1 MVMLINKQQ
10 LLLIL
15 PNAGQVAGVFV
26 DAVNAALAKYA
37 INTPARAAAFL
48 AQTGHE
54 SAQFTRLV
62 ENLNYSAQGLAIQW
76 KSRFAIDPNATPP
89 QPNTLALQVA
99 RQPQAIANAAYGDRM
114 GNILPG
120 DGWRYRGRG
129 LIQLTGKDNYRLCG
143 QAIGLPLID
152 EPDLLLEPGPAAMAA
167 GWYWDANRLNALA
180 DAGNNVDIG
189 SIINTGRRGRIPAG
203 AEERKAIY
211 LRALKVLA

>member
-1 MVMLINKQQ
+1 MQINKQQ

-26 DAVNAALAKYA
+26 PAINAAMAKYA
-37 INTPARAAAFL
+37 IDTPARVAAFL

-54 SAQFTRLV
+54 SAQLTKLF
-62 ENLNYSAQGLAIQW
+62 ENLNYSAQGLASNW
-76 KSRFAIDPNATPP
+76 KSRFSIDPSATPP
-89 QPNTLALQVA
+89 QPNALALKIA
-99 RQPQAIANAAYGDRM
+99 RQPEAIANAAYGDRM
-114 GNILPG
+114 GNTLPG

-143 QAIGLPLID
+143 AAIDLPLVD

-167 GWYWDANRLNALA
+167 GWYWDTNKLNTLA
-180 DAGNNVDIG
+180 DAGNNADIG
-189 SIINTGRRGRIPAG
+189 SIVNTGKRGRIPAG
-203 AEERKAIY
+203 ADDRKAIY

>member
-1 MVMLINKQQ
+1 MMINKQQ

-15 PNAGQVAGVFV
+15 PNAGQIAGVFV
-26 DAVNAALAKYA
+26 DAVNAALAKHA

-76 KSRFAIDPNATPP
+76 VSRFAIDPNATPP

-114 GNILPG
+114 GNTLPG

-167 GWYWDANRLNALA
+167 GWYWDTHKLNALA
-180 DAGNNVDIG
+180 DAGNNADIG

-203 AEERKAIY
+203 ADDRKALY
-211 LRALKVLA
+211 LRALEVLA

>member
-1 MVMLINKQQ
+1 MLINKQQ

-26 DAVNAALAKYA
+26 DAINMAMAKYA

-54 SAQFTRLV
+54 SAQFSKLA
-62 ENLNYSAQGLAIQW
+62 ENLNYSAQGLAISW
-76 KSRFAIDPNATPP
+76 KSRFAADPNARPLE
-89 QPNTLALQVA
+89 PNALALKIA

-114 GNILPG
+114 GNTLPG

-143 QAIGLPLID
+143 QAIGLPLVD

-167 GWYWDANRLNALA
+167 GWYWDANKLNALA
-180 DAGNNVDIG
+180 DAGNNADIG
-189 SIINTGRRGRIPAG
+189 SIINTGQRGRIPAG

>member
-1 MVMLINKQQ
+1 MQITRQQ

-15 PNAGQVAGVFV
+15 PNAGPVAGVFV
-26 DAVNAALAKYA
+26 PAVNAAIARYT

-48 AQTGHE
+48 SQTGHE
-54 SAQFTRLV
+54 STQFTKLL
-62 ENLNYSAQGLAIQW
+62 ENLNYSAAGLAIQW
-76 KSRFAIDPNATPP
+76 KDRFSIDPNATPP
-89 QPNTLALQVA
+89 QPNALALQIA

-114 GNILPG
+114 GNTLPG

-143 QAIGLPLID
+143 QAIDLPLVD

-167 GWYWDANRLNALA
+167 GWYWDTKKLNALA
-180 DAGNNVDIG
+180 DIGNNADIG
-189 SIINTGRRGRIPAG
+189 SLINTGKRGRVPAG
-203 AEERKAIY
+203 ADDRRAIY

>member
-1 MVMLINKQQ
+1 MLINKQQ

-15 PNAGQVAGVFV
+15 PNAGLVAGVFV

-114 GNILPG
+114 GNTLPG

-167 GWYWDANRLNALA
+167 AWYWDTNKLNALA
-180 DAGNNVDIG
+180 DTGNNTDIG
-189 SIINTGRRGRIPAG
+189 SIINTGKRGRIPAG

>member
-1 MVMLINKQQ
+1 MLINKQQ

-26 DAVNAALAKYA
+26 DAVNAAMAKYA

-99 RQPQAIANAAYGDRM
+99 RQPQAIANAAYGDRI
-114 GNILPG
+114 GNTLPG

-143 QAIGLPLID
+143 HAIGLPLVD

-167 GWYWDANRLNALA
+167 GWYWDANKLNALA
-180 DAGNNVDIG
+180 DAGNNADIG
-189 SIINTGRRGRIPAG
+189 SIINTGKRGRIPAG

-211 LRALKVLA
+211 LRALTILA